1 MATGNITLN
10 DLQTR
15 FKAAGVYTVYRDLS
29 AAPAAGVN
37 PILRLIAGFSK
48 IGIFNTPV
56 FINQGDVTTFESLFG
71 KLDKSLERKGS
82 FFHRTCLAALEEGP
96 ILALN
101 LLKLNNEVD
110 ENGVPTDNADVV
122 DYKSFS
128 VDVAALNGDNTPKLF
143 SSYFD
148 KERFWKPS
156 KSYLLATRK
165 TLDQGSIFNLTN
177 LSQTPL
183 SFIIRKSTVKGFD
196 VTVKEWYGSAEIPA
210 FLKSHDYISDYFIDV
225 IVIAGDFGPSR
236 YAQLATDPIFG
247 AYFDINGLI
256 ISQLDNFLARQEVVT
271 KQIYTGAL
279 IPNFRDKLGVS
290 QYIEDIINSDTR
302 LTGVLCAVDRS
313 ELDKFIDQTN
323 THYLDLVG
331 HRLLSE
337 TISQTDFLSYKK
349 KITQD
354 YILTKK
360 DSNDQVFD
368 IVGINNTL
376 TGFVVEGDQ
385 RSKIAIGQAFTISGS
400 TGNDGSYNVVSRTFD
415 GTNTIFGVSSI
426 PSPVADG
433 EITVVYQLLD
443 STANITVT
451 NSPNK
456 ITVTVTSSNTN
467 FADLKT
473 NLELGMY
480 FRGNTT
486 AAGSAAGITIA
497 NPVLEVTRVL
507 KTTSQVTFDVTSP
520 LKNAESTS
528 SGSFVDLLVTSTF
541 FNYTMTRDRFY
552 LDGTNTYYIAD
563 TDSVIADEI
572 AAGNL
577 TNGDKVTDGT
587 NTYFLKFDL
596 VYAQAGIDAVDD
608 FRSIYQITL
617 FTDEDL
623 TIPISSGQAILF
635 GTSVDSNGYPIS
647 ASDEIDFISLVGSVN
662 ARYDATFVSPK
673 VVRIPVADKANF
685 KIGYYLV
692 GYDQDNNEILT
703 RIISIK
709 NYGSPTPTHIEVET
723 LDKIK
728 QFVSVSSDTQVERF
742 LPLTSFYDR
751 YNFTYLSGFT
761 LTTDHL
767 PNNTNSRMKDIQSVM
782 TDTNLRDALIDPEMI
797 DFRYF
802 VDTWNHGLESQ
813 SKRQLSRLIRDRQK
827 CLGIINC
834 PSITEFRE
842 STNPRFTSSPTAA
855 DPLPLLKTE
864 FILAGGNLEEN
875 PDFLYTMPDE
885 EDGAS
890 YMGFFFPNLQIR
902 DDDGETV
909 SAPPAGFVSNNFM
922 KKYKG
927 GNPFLPTA
935 GPRRGIITGTGLSG
949 VEYDLTQSDRGN
961 LEQKGI
967 NPIFQK
973 KNGDIMIFGNET
985 AFKKFNSVLNNLNVR
1000 DTLVTITI
1008 DIENI
1013 LSNYLFEFNDDALK
1027 TEVSSLLKNYLS
1039 GIQTGFGAISS
1050 YDIIFDRNNNPGFVV
1065 RENAA
1070 IVDVIVEPADVVKK
1084 FINRITLKKNAAPA
1098 IGGFV
1103 AI

>member
-15 FKAAGVYTVYRDLS
+15 FKAAGVYSVYRDLS

-48 IGIFNTPV
+48 TGIFNTPV

-110 ENGVPTDNADVV
+110 GNGTPTDNADVV

-128 VDVAALNGDNTPKLF
+128 VDVADLNGDNTPKLF

-165 TLDQGSIFNLTN
+165 TLDQGSIFNITN

-183 SFIIRKSTVKGFD
+183 SFIIRKSTIKGFD
-196 VTVKEWYGSAEIPA
+196 VTVKEWYGSAEIPT

-225 IVIAGDFGPSR
+225 FVIAGDFGPSR
-236 YAQLATDPIFG
+236 YAQLAVDPIFG
-247 AYFDINGLI
+247 AFFDINGLK
-256 ISQLDNFLARQEVVT
+256 ISELDNFLARQEVIT

-313 ELDKFIDQTN
+313 ELDKFVDNTN

-337 TISQTDFLSYKK
+337 TINQTDFLSYKK
-349 KITQD
+349 KLAQD
-354 YILTKK
+354 FILTKK
-360 DSNDQVFD
+360 DSNNQVLP

-385 RSKIAIGQAFTISGS
+385 RSKIAVGQAFTISGS
-400 TGNDGSYNVVSRTFD
+400 TGNDGSHTVVSRTFD

-426 PSPVADG
+426 PNPTADG
-433 EITVVYQLLD
+433 QINAVYQLLL
-443 STANITVT
+443 STSNITVT

-467 FADLKT
+467 FADIT
-473 NLELGMY
+473 SNLELGMY
-480 FRGNTT
+480 FRGVTT
-486 AAGSAAGITIA
+486 AAGLAAGITIA

-507 KTTSQVTFDVTSP
+507 KTTSQVTFDITSP
-520 LKNAESTS
+520 LKNAESSS

-541 FNYTMTRDRFY
+541 FNYTMSRDRFY
-552 LDGTNTYYIAD
+552 LDGTNTYYVAD
-563 TDSVIADEI
+563 TESSIADEI
-572 AAGNL
+572 TAGNL

-587 NTYFLKFDL
+587 NIYYLKFDL
-596 VYAQAGIDAVDD
+596 VYAQSGIDAVDD

-623 TIPISSGQAILF
+623 TIPISAGQAVLF

-692 GYDQDNNEILT
+692 GFDQDNNEILT

-751 YNFTYLSGFT
+751 YNFTYLAGFT
-761 LTTDHL
+761 LTSDHL
-767 PNNTNSRMKDIQSVM
+767 PNNTNSRMKDIQSIM

-802 VDTWNHGLESQ
+802 VDTWNHGLEAQ

-842 STNPRFTSSPTAA
+842 SSNPRFTSSPTAS

-890 YMGFFFPNLQIR
+890 YMGFFFPNLSIR

-909 SAPPAGFVSNNFM
+909 SVPPAGFVSNNFM

-935 GPRRGIITGTGLSG
+935 GPRRGIITGTGLNG
-949 VEYDLTQSDRGN
+949 VEYNLTQTDRGN
-961 LEQKGI
+961 LEAKGI